1 MELQIQREKINIKKK
16 IGEKNKTI
24 IIEKDVIL
32 PDSKPDIIKIQSQSS
47 NIYMNKK
54 EKMEEDKRK
63 RRYLCA
69 FGYEQLSRCGK
80 DDRCRR

>member
-32 PDSKPDIIKIQSQSS
+32 PDSKPDIIKIQTQSS
-47 NIYMNKK
+47 NIYMNNG
-54 EKMEEDKRK
+54 RK
-63 RRYLCA
+63 TK
-69 FGYEQLSRCGK
+69 S
-80 DDRCRR
+80 